1 MPHLVIE
8 PFNPYSEEYPNRR
21 VISRKEL
28 ELFKLLRAEGLD
40 IRVSGDPSHELNFLS
55 RKGVHEWLSDPVIIQ
70 LVSIPLSIA
79 CGVLSNALYNMYARK
94 KPDQTNVVLELDS
107 NGTHA
112 HYTCDGTPLESS
124 QFDALLSAMQKR
136 REVHLNVTQHRSP
149 YPTRPAAL
157 FLEHTRQVVGW
168 GMVVADDD
176 IRGLRVEDAVI
187 TDTEVWKR
195 IKERSLKGFS
205 IGLLVRE
212 ALCETCGESYFRCSH
227 IVGKCYAGISCQ
239 VRLTKCDMCEI
250 SIVANPVNP
259 LANLH
264 WKGDEK

>member
-112 HYTCDGTPLESS
+112 HYTDRRIPLDLRLYSLS
-124 QFDALLSAMQKR
+124 TRDRSWAGVWLWRMTIFAVCVLRMLL
-136 REVHLNVTQHRSP
+136 
-149 YPTRPAAL
+149 
-157 FLEHTRQVVGW
+157 
-168 GMVVADDD
+168 
-176 IRGLRVEDAVI
+176 
-187 TDTEVWKR
+187 
-195 IKERSLKGFS
+195 
-205 IGLLVRE
+205 
-212 ALCETCGESYFRCSH
+212 
-227 IVGKCYAGISCQ
+227 
-239 VRLTKCDMCEI
+239 
-250 SIVANPVNP
+250 
-259 LANLH
+259 
-264 WKGDEK
+264 